1 MNGAEARYKSCSLR
15 FAKDRKLNNNRYSH
29 RRRARPRRGAEPI
42 VRRRFSPDVRLPL
55 ILVIVVALA
64 AYATHYFTGSGDQL
78 RGLDIA
84 NSAGSRRA
92 PIVGIA
98 SVIDGDTIEIHG
110 QRVRFNGIDAPESR
124 QYCNDASAHQYP
136 CGRRAAEALANFLA
150 ASQPVQCTF
159 VSWDR
164 YRRFVGDCRRADG
177 VSVASWM
184 VEHGQALD
192 WPRYSHG
199 AYAQQ
204 QTYAETAKVGIWI
217 GTFDNPWDWR
227 EQHAESASP
236 TKSPLGLVS
245 RRQVAQ
251 SYSCQPRRLCTQI
264 SSCEEAR
271 WYLANCSWGSKLD
284 RDSDGIPCEGVC

>member
-1 MNGAEARYKSCSLR
+1 M
-15 FAKDRKLNNNRYSH
+15 
-29 RRRARPRRGAEPI
+29 P
-42 VRRRFSPDVRLPL
+42 LPL

-64 AYATHYFTGSGDQL
+64 AYATHYFTGPGDQL
-78 RGLDIA
+78 GGLDIA
-84 NSAGSRRA
+84 NSTGSRPA

-98 SVIDGDTIEIHG
+98 SVVDGDTIEIHG

-124 QYCNDASAHQYP
+124 QYCTYASGHQYP
-136 CGRRAAEALANFLA
+136 CGRQAAEALANFLA
-150 ASQPVQCTF
+150 ASRPVQCTF

-184 VEHGQALD
+184 VEHGRALD

-204 QTYAETAKVGIWI
+204 QTNAETARVGIWI
-217 GTFDNPWDWR
+217 GTFDKPWDWR
-227 EQHAESASP
+227 EQHSEATNP
-236 TKSPLGLVS
+236 TKSPLGLIS

-251 SYSCQPRRLCTQI
+251 SYSCQPRRFCTQI
-264 SSCEEAR
+264 STCEEAR